1 MSETFAKTES
11 ESDQESCNSQCESEN
26 RSLES
31 ETELESESD
40 QESCN
45 SQCNSENGV
54 LSEINLEFSQII
66 NSTHNI
72 KLCLDNNIESLT
84 KLSAYNT
91 SNISFIFNGLV
102 TDFSDI
108 IEEFNQISLKNIE
121 EFSNI
126 NFGELLINY
135 LNTCT

>member
-11 ESDQESCNSQCESEN
+11 ESDQEFCKSQSESEN

-31 ETELESESD
+31 ETGLESD

-45 SQCNSENGV
+45 SQSESENGV
-54 LSEINLEFSQII
+54 LSEINSEFSQII

-72 KLCLDNNIESLT
+72 KQCLDNNIESLI

-108 IEEFNQISLKNIE
+108 IEHFNEISLKNIE

-135 LNTCT
+135 LNTFT

>member
-1 MSETFAKTES
+1 
-11 ESDQESCNSQCESEN
+11 
-26 RSLES
+26 
-31 ETELESESD
+31 
-40 QESCN
+40 
-45 SQCNSENGV
+45 
-54 LSEINLEFSQII
+54 LSEINSQFSQII
-66 NSTHNI
+66 NSTINI
-72 KLCLDNNIESLT
+72 KQCLDNNIEPLT

-91 SNISFIFNGLV
+91 SNISFSFNGLV

>member
-11 ESDQESCNSQCESEN
+11 ESDQESCNSQSESEN

-31 ETELESESD
+31 ETELESD

-45 SQCNSENGV
+45 SQSESENGV
-54 LSEINLEFSQII
+54 LSEINSEFSQII